1 MNGVFAVLLL
11 AGSPGFAPS
20 ADESAGIAKGISS
33 DYSFPDGIS
42 FGGSKYAVIRSIPL
56 GDNHSAVLTM
66 KKKES
71 EDEKATG
78 LILTTTNTLVLVAH
92 YDSTERGYTGVVN
105 DALSGLADYLVSSG
119 MQAASLSEACAVSRV
134 RPHRVRADEWRL
146 LVPDGCGGV
155 KEGRE

>member
-1 MNGVFAVLLL
+1 MSWQPYVDRIVSTEHVDKAAILARADGALV

-33 DYSFPDGIS
+33 DYSFPDGIT
-42 FGGSKYAVIRSIPL
+42 FGGAKYAVIRSIPL

-119 MQAASLSEACAVSRV
+119 M
-134 RPHRVRADEWRL
+134 
-146 LVPDGCGGV
+146 
-155 KEGRE
+155 